1 MLKICLLG
9 SFDVRYDESPL
20 QIPSRPAQSLFAYLA
35 LNGNTS
41 HRREKLARM
50 LWPDSSEP
58 TARQNLRHALWRI
71 RKTLPK
77 NLETEYIHADD
88 FSIAFNTSTEYW
100 LDANTLREAE
110 ASNCADELIPI
121 LSVYQGEL
129 LPGFYEE
136 WVILE
141 REYLNF
147 VFEHHM
153 ARLLATLQSEDRW
166 LDVLDWGE
174 RWLSFGQRPEPA
186 YRALMCAHMEKGD
199 MPKVADTYS
208 RCLRSLGEIG
218 LEPSEQTRKLYENFT
233 GEETVVQGQTAGHE
247 K

>member
-9 SFDVRYDESPL
+9 SFDILYKNNPVHIS
-20 QIPSRPAQSLFAYLA
+20 SRPAQSLFAYLA
-35 LNGNTS
+35 LNRETS
-41 HRREKLARM
+41 HRREKLARIF
-50 LWPDSSEP
+50 WPDSPEP

-71 RKTLPK
+71 RKTLPTG
-77 NLETEYIHADD
+77 LETEYILADD
-88 FSIAFNTSTEYW
+88 FSIAFNTSAEYW
-100 LDANTLREAE
+100 LDVNTLKEAD
-110 ASNCADELIPI
+110 AINCADELISI

-153 ARLLATLQSEDRW
+153 ARLLAILQDDNRW

-218 LEPSEQTRKLYENFT
+218 LEPSEQTRDLYENFT
-233 GEETVVQGQTAGHE
+233 GEETVIHD
-247 K
+247 